1 MMYDTIGSWL
11 GSEMIKG
18 SGYLKTIPTLLTN
31 TKYSQ
36 RENGTVR
43 ITGSLDNLFISVSD
57 FGISINGSFN
67 KYYHGNNFCKFT
79 RQEMELCVEK
89 LQDYLHLNLKDAKI
103 NRLDIAH
110 NFIMEKE
117 VETYYNFLGNCQY
130 YSRLVQPN
138 SIYYNSGLK
147 TKLFY
152 NKIKEGKF
160 RRLEI
165 PQIWTGKNVL
175 RYELRYKNKIPQQ
188 FKRDRICLSDL
199 YNESFYI
206 DIIERWLKE
215 YFLIKKN
222 RILIPKIH
230 DMTNRN
236 AKEQLLSGLIDMFG
250 QNEVNTLI
258 ESWKPHF
265 TTPKEAQRFKKSLEQ
280 LKGLTEESPLMK
292 ELDEKIL
299 RVKEYYR

>member
-1 MMYDTIGSWL
+1 MYDTLGSWL
-11 GSEMIKG
+11 GCEKIKD

-31 TKYSQ
+31 TRYSQ
-36 RENGTVR
+36 RENGTVKF
-43 ITGSLDNLFISVSD
+43 TGNVDNLIISISD
-57 FGISINGSFN
+57 FGISIKGSLN
-67 KYYHGNNFCKFT
+67 KYWHGNNFCKFT
-79 RQEMELCVEK
+79 RQEVQLCLEK
-89 LQDYLHLNLKDAKI
+89 LQDYLHINLLDASI

-110 NFIMEKE
+110 NFVMNEE

-130 YSRLVQPN
+130 YSRLVQPD
-138 SIYYNSGLK
+138 SIYYVNGIK

-160 RRLEI
+160 RRQEI
-165 PQIWTGKNVL
+165 PQIWNGKNVL
-175 RYELRYKNKIPQQ
+175 RYELRYKNKLAQQ
-188 FKRDRICLSDL
+188 LKRDRICLSDL

-206 DIIERWLKE
+206 DIIDRWLKE

-222 RILIPKIH
+222 RLLIPKTNN
-230 DMTNRN
+230 MTSKN
-236 AKEQLLSGLIDMFG
+236 AKENLLSGLIELLG

-258 ESWKPHF
+258 DNWKSSF